1 MDYLD
6 RLERLDPSRTLLKPR
21 SSRTLLWTGQS
32 SWHRAGLF
40 PDQVETLLAIAGDD
54 AILTG
59 FPFHADFAEHSPSPL
74 PLASLRNMRQ
84 TFWCLHN
91 ARYRSNLSQ
100 VLAAAFANTE
110 QRLTLLTASCG
121 FEMLNAAFAGVTLRP
136 GLTILIVALGPTCLA
151 PIRLPHFVTVQGK
164 RDIYSKLLYRGPV
177 HHTPDCAH
185 LEYHRSGETL
195 QLLKRLTSS

>member
-6 RLERLDPSRTLLKPR
+6 CLERLDPSRTLLKPR
-21 SSRTLLWTGQS
+21 TNRTLLWTGQS

-40 PDQVETLLAIAGDD
+40 PDQIETLLAIAGDD

-59 FPFHADFAEHSPSPL
+59 FPFHADFAEHSHSPL

-84 TFWCLHN
+84 SLWCLHN
-91 ARYRSNLSQ
+91 ARYRRILSE
-100 VLAAAFANTE
+100 VLAAAFANTGR
-110 QRLTLLTASCG
+110 RLTLLAASCG
-121 FEMLNAAFAGVTLRP
+121 FEMLNAAFGGAAPRP
-136 GLTILIVALGPTCLA
+136 GLAVRIVALGPTCLA
-151 PIRLPHFVTVQGK
+151 PIRLPHFVTIQGK

-185 LEYHRSGETL
+185 LQYHRSSETL